1 MSRVVMATAVLLQV
15 TWLLVASARGDERAT
30 CPDHNNGWV
39 PDTRTSACA
48 SVLTSR
54 KVGGGH
60 LSQVTTPGMPPQPS
74 AVPTPSPTS
83 RDARSSSARPAGR
96 RVALVV
102 GVSNYERVPIL
113 ANPIN
118 DAQDMTA
125 ALKRLGFDV
134 ETVLDPNRATLEA
147 AVRRY
152 GDRSAGVE
160 ASVFHYSGH
169 ALEAGGRNWLLP
181 ASANING
188 ERDLRF
194 EAIDL
199 GTILEQTDGAAQT
212 SIVFLDACRDNPFAR
227 RVSGAGRGLSRGL
240 AGVDMTATGVLVAF
254 AAAPGQVALDRLAGK
269 KNSPFTAAVLSQ
281 IETAGL
287 EIKTLLVRVT
297 KEVMQTTNGKQR
309 PWQNSSL
316 ESEFYF
322 VPPPASAAP
331 PITQSATNLEAVFW
345 DSIKTSHDPADF
357 RAYLTKFP
365 TGTFAQLARNRLNM
379 LQRKAPVEPAAPR
392 VEKAVAAPSPSDA
405 AVAQRVVL
413 YEEDP
418 ADPRGKRFVGSAI
431 WRTETVSPAPG
442 LPPELAVRADL
453 EIPERRIT
461 MSIFLRRNTDQA
473 LPASHTIQMM
483 FNLPTDFPFGG
494 ISSVP
499 GILMKEAEQTRGA
512 PLAGLVVKV
521 TSGNF
526 LVGLSAVD
534 ADRQRNI
541 QLLKERSWFDVPIVF
556 NSGRRAI
563 LAVEKGTPG
572 ERAFNDAF
580 DTWGK

>member
-1 MSRVVMATAVLLQV
+1 
-15 TWLLVASARGDERAT
+15 
-30 CPDHNNGWV
+30 
-39 PDTRTSACA
+39 
-48 SVLTSR
+48 
-54 KVGGGH
+54 
-60 LSQVTTPGMPPQPS
+60 
-74 AVPTPSPTS
+74 
-83 RDARSSSARPAGR
+83 
-96 RVALVV
+96 VALVV
-102 GVSNYERVPIL
+102 GVSNYEYAAMLR
-113 ANPIN
+113 NTIN
-118 DAQDMTA
+118 DAQDMTV

-134 ETVLDPNRATLEA
+134 ETVLDPSRATLEA

-181 ASANING
+181 ASAKINS

-199 GTILEQTDGAAQT
+199 STILEQTDGATQT
-212 SIVFLDACRDNPFAR
+212 SIVFLDACRDNPFVGRIA
-227 RVSGAGRGLSRGL
+227 GAGRGLSRGL
-240 AGVDMTATGVLVAF
+240 AGIEMTASGVLVAF
-254 AAAPGQVALDRLAGK
+254 ATAPGQVALDGLAGK
-269 KNSPFTAAVLSQ
+269 RNSPFTAALLSQ

-287 EIKTLLVRVT
+287 ELKALLVRVT
-297 KEVMQTTNGKQR
+297 KEVVELTNGKQR

-316 ESEFYF
+316 DREFYF
-322 VPPPASAAP
+322 VPPPASAASS
-331 PITQSATNLEAVFW
+331 ITPSAINLEAVFW
-345 DSIKTSHDPADF
+345 DSIKKSRDPADF
-357 RAYLTKFP
+357 HAYLRQFP

-379 LQRKAPVEPAAPR
+379 LQRKAPAEAAMPPP
-392 VEKAVAAPSPSDA
+392 EKAAAAPSLTDA
-405 AVAQRVVL
+405 AAAQRVVL

-418 ADPRGKRFVGSAI
+418 ANPQGKRFVGSAI
-431 WRTETVSPAPG
+431 WRTETVSPGPG
-442 LPPELAVRADL
+442 LSPELAVRADL

-461 MSIFLRRNTDQA
+461 ISMSLRRNTDQA
-473 LPASHTIQMM
+473 LPASHTIQIL

-494 ISSVP
+494 ISNVP
-499 GILMKEAEQTRGA
+499 GILMKQAEQTRGA

-521 TSGNF
+521 TSGVF

-534 ADRQRNI
+534 ADRQRNV
-541 QLLKERSWFDVPIVF
+541 QLLKERSWFDLPIVF
-556 NSGRRAI
+556 NNGRRAI